1 MKKVILIIIL
11 IMTILLVIGFLLNEL
26 SKSRNFQFFGNLIT
40 NVRTDEKIIALTFD
54 DGPGP
59 NTEKI

>member
-1 MKKVILIIIL
+1 
-11 IMTILLVIGFLLNEL
+11 MTILLVIGFLLNEL